1 MRLLNL
7 MIWFMGIDLV
17 VRMGWIYKDPV
28 PVGIVWIVLVSLKS
42 AVEAI
47 TGWKK

>member
-7 MIWFMGIDLV
+7 LIWLTGIDLAV
-17 VRMGWIYKDPV
+17 KIGWTYNDPV
-28 PVGIVWIVLVSLKS
+28 PVGIVWIMLIGLKS